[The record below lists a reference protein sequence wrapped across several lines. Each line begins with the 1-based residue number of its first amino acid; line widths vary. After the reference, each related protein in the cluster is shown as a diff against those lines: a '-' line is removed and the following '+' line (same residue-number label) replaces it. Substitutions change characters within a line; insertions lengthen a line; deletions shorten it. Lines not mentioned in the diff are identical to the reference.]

1 MIYRH
6 INYLNKKKINQKN
19 HKKYEHV
26 HLSGKQ
32 SIIKDE
38 TQTLFTFATQTMLIT
53 GLVSFDQ
60 VSIAEYIHSLLH

>member
-32 SIIKDE
+32 NIIKDE